1 MRPFLC
7 LQGVLVPVR
16 VMKHNDAG
24 VRVRLEGGP
33 GLFGFVP
40 ADYVT
45 DDVLPIDPI
54 TGQVCVGKK
63 NQTNRLSCEIEFF
76 IFSARH
82 IYIYIYNI
90 YIIIYTW
97 YYISSPTYRKYYP
110 PLYQNSCLQAA
121 WETYGG
127 KCRF

>member
-1 MRPFLC
+1 M
-7 LQGVLVPVR
+7 PVR

-82 IYIYIYNI
+82 IYIYIYIYIYNI
-90 YIIIYTW
+90 YV
-97 YYISSPTYRKYYP
+97 
-110 PLYQNSCLQAA
+110 L
-121 WETYGG
+121 
-127 KCRF
+127 